1 MFIRRLPRFEYH
13 APNSIQ
19 EALECLSRY
28 GSQAKVLAGGTD
40 LLVSMKKRE
49 EVPEHLI
56 NLKGIKGLNAIR
68 HDEREG
74 LAIGCLATI
83 GDIARSQIVRE
94 KFTALWDAVNVMAAP
109 QVRNLGTIGGNLCSA
124 VPSADTAPPLIALG
138 ASVRLLGGKGERSL
152 PLESF
157 FKGPGESD
165 LKSDEILLEVVVPNP
180 PENSGGAYFKL
191 MRRNAMDLAL
201 VGAAVFLRLNGDKS
215 RCKEARIALGAVAP
229 TPIRVPKAEQV
240 LVGRAVNEE
249 TAKEAGNTA
258 RLEAKPIS
266 DIRASEA
273 YRRDMV
279 GVLTKRAIMAAL
291 DRTRGAS
298 HNGQL

>member
-1 MFIRRLPRFEYH
+1 MFIRRLPSFEYH
-13 APNSIQ
+13 APASIQ
-19 EALECLSRY
+19 EALECLCQCA
-28 GSQAKVLAGGTD
+28 GKAKVLAGGTD
-40 LLVSMKKRE
+40 LLISMKKRE
-49 EVPEHLI
+49 QVPEHLI

-68 HDEREG
+68 YDEKQG
-74 LAIGCLATI
+74 LAIGGLATV
-83 GDIARSQIVRE
+83 GDIERSQIVKE

-124 VPSADTAPPLIALG
+124 VPSADTAPPLITLG
-138 ASVRLLGGKGERSL
+138 ASVRLLGTNGERSV
-152 PLESF
+152 PVESF
-157 FKGPGESD
+157 FKGPGESV
-165 LKSDEILLEVVVPNP
+165 LKADEILVEVLVPNP

-201 VGAAVFLRLNGDKS
+201 VGAAVFLRINKDKKV
-215 RCKEARIALGAVAP
+215 CQEARIALGAVAP
-229 TPIRVPKAEQV
+229 TPMRAPKAEQV
-240 LVGRAVNEE
+240 LLGRAVNEE

-291 DRTRGAS
+291 DRTR
-298 HNGQL
+298 

>member
-1 MFIRRLPRFEYH
+1 MFIRRLPSFEYH
-13 APNSIQ
+13 APASIQ
-19 EALECLSRY
+19 EALECLCQCA
-28 GSQAKVLAGGTD
+28 GKAKVLAGGTD

-49 EVPEHLI
+49 QVPEHLI

-68 HDEREG
+68 YDEKQG
-74 LAIGCLATI
+74 LAIGGLATV
-83 GDIARSQIVRE
+83 GDIERSQIVKE

-124 VPSADTAPPLIALG
+124 VPSADTAPPLITLG
-138 ASVRLLGGKGERSL
+138 ASVRLLGTNGERSV
-152 PLESF
+152 PVEFF
-157 FKGPGESD
+157 FKGPGESV
-165 LKSDEILLEVVVPNP
+165 LKADEILVEVLVPNP

-201 VGAAVFLRLNGDKS
+201 VGAAVFLRINKDKKV
-215 RCKEARIALGAVAP
+215 CQEARIALGAVAP
-229 TPIRVPKAEQV
+229 TPMRAPKAEQV
-240 LVGRAVNEE
+240 LLGRAVNEE

-291 DRTRGAS
+291 DRTR
-298 HNGQL
+298 

>member
-1 MFIRRLPRFEYH
+1 MFIRRLPSFEYH
-13 APNSIQ
+13 APASIQ
-19 EALECLSRY
+19 EALECLCQCA
-28 GSQAKVLAGGTD
+28 GKAKVLAGGTD
-40 LLVSMKKRE
+40 LLISMKKRE
-49 EVPEHLI
+49 QVPEHLI

-68 HDEREG
+68 YDEKQG
-74 LAIGCLATI
+74 LAIGGLATV
-83 GDIARSQIVRE
+83 GDIERSQIVKE

-124 VPSADTAPPLIALG
+124 VPSADTAPPLITLG
-138 ASVRLLGGKGERSL
+138 ASVRLFGTNGERSV
-152 PLESF
+152 PVEFF
-157 FKGPGESD
+157 FKGPGESV
-165 LKSDEILLEVVVPNP
+165 LKADEILVEVLVPNP

-201 VGAAVFLRLNGDKS
+201 VGAAVFLRINKDKKV
-215 RCKEARIALGAVAP
+215 CQEARIALGAVAP
-229 TPIRVPKAEQV
+229 TPMRAPKAEQV
-240 LVGRAVNEE
+240 LLGRAVNEE

-291 DRTRGAS
+291 DRTR
-298 HNGQL
+298 

>member
-1 MFIRRLPRFEYH
+1 MFIRRLPSFEYH
-13 APNSIQ
+13 APASIQ
-19 EALECLSRY
+19 EALECLSQCA
-28 GSQAKVLAGGTD
+28 GKAKVLAGGTD

-49 EVPEHLI
+49 QVPEHLV
-56 NLKGIKGLNAIR
+56 NLKGIEGLNAIR
-68 HDEREG
+68 YDEKQG
-74 LAIGCLATI
+74 LAIGGLATVGAI
-83 GDIARSQIVRE
+83 ERSQIVKE

-138 ASVRLLGGKGERSL
+138 ASVRLVGAKGERSV
-152 PLESF
+152 PVESF
-157 FKGPGESD
+157 FKGPGESV
-165 LKSDEILLEVVVPNP
+165 LKADEILVEVLVPNP

-201 VGAAVFLRLNGDKS
+201 VGAAVFLRINKDKKV
-215 RCKEARIALGAVAP
+215 CQEARIALGAVAP
-229 TPIRVPKAEQV
+229 TPMRARKAEQV

-258 RLEAKPIS
+258 SLEAKPIS

-291 DRTRGAS
+291 DRTR
-298 HNGQL
+298 

>member
-1 MFIRRLPRFEYH
+1 MFIRRLPSFEYH
-13 APNSIQ
+13 APASIQ
-19 EALECLSRY
+19 EALECLCQCA
-28 GSQAKVLAGGTD
+28 GKAKVLAGGTD
-40 LLVSMKKRE
+40 LLISMKKRE
-49 EVPEHLI
+49 QVPEHLI

-68 HDEREG
+68 YDEKQG
-74 LAIGCLATI
+74 LAIGGLATV
-83 GDIARSQIVRE
+83 GDIERSQIVKE

-124 VPSADTAPPLIALG
+124 VPSADTAPPLITLG
-138 ASVRLLGGKGERSL
+138 ASVRLLGTNGERSV
-152 PLESF
+152 PVEFF
-157 FKGPGESD
+157 FKGPGESV
-165 LKSDEILLEVVVPNP
+165 LKADEILVEVLVPNP

-201 VGAAVFLRLNGDKS
+201 VGAAVFLRINKDKKV
-215 RCKEARIALGAVAP
+215 CQEARIALGAVAP
-229 TPIRVPKAEQV
+229 TPMRAPKAEQV
-240 LVGRAVNEE
+240 LLGRAVNEE

-291 DRTRGAS
+291 DRTR
-298 HNGQL
+298 

>member
-1 MFIRRLPRFEYH
+1 MFIRRLPSFEYH
-13 APNSIQ
+13 APASIQ
-19 EALECLSRY
+19 EALECLCECA
-28 GSQAKVLAGGTD
+28 GKAKVLAGGTD
-40 LLVSMKKRE
+40 LLISMKKRE
-49 EVPEHLI
+49 QVPEHLI

-68 HDEREG
+68 YDEKQG
-74 LAIGCLATI
+74 LAIGGLATV
-83 GDIARSQIVRE
+83 GDIERSQIVKE

-124 VPSADTAPPLIALG
+124 VPSADTAPPLITLG
-138 ASVRLLGGKGERSL
+138 ASVRLLGTNGERSV
-152 PLESF
+152 PVEFF
-157 FKGPGESD
+157 FKGPGESV
-165 LKSDEILLEVVVPNP
+165 LKADEILVEVLVPNP

-201 VGAAVFLRLNGDKS
+201 VGAAVFLRINKDKKV
-215 RCKEARIALGAVAP
+215 CQEARIALGAVAP
-229 TPIRVPKAEQV
+229 TPMRAPKAEQV
-240 LVGRAVNEE
+240 LLGRAVNEE

-291 DRTRGAS
+291 DRTR
-298 HNGQL
+298 

>member
-1 MFIRRLPRFEYH
+1 MFIRRLPSFEYH
-13 APNSIQ
+13 APASIQ
-19 EALECLSRY
+19 EALECLCQCA
-28 GSQAKVLAGGTD
+28 GKAKVLAGGTD
-40 LLVSMKKRE
+40 LLISMKKRE
-49 EVPEHLI
+49 QVPEHLI

-68 HDEREG
+68 YDEKQG
-74 LAIGCLATI
+74 LAIGGLATV
-83 GDIARSQIVRE
+83 GDIERSQIVKE

-124 VPSADTAPPLIALG
+124 VPSADTAPPLITLG
-138 ASVRLLGGKGERSL
+138 ASVRLLGTNGERSV
-152 PLESF
+152 PVEFF
-157 FKGPGESD
+157 FKGPGESV
-165 LKSDEILLEVVVPNP
+165 LKADEILVEVLVPNP

-201 VGAAVFLRLNGDKS
+201 VGAAVFLRINKDKKV
-215 RCKEARIALGAVAP
+215 CQEARIALGAVAP
-229 TPIRVPKAEQV
+229 TPMRAPKAEQV
-240 LVGRAVNEE
+240 LVGREVNEE

-291 DRTRGAS
+291 DRTR
-298 HNGQL
+298 

>member
-1 MFIRRLPRFEYH
+1 MFIRRLPSFEYH
-13 APNSIQ
+13 APASIQ
-19 EALECLSRY
+19 EALECLCQCA
-28 GSQAKVLAGGTD
+28 GKAKVLAGGTD
-40 LLVSMKKRE
+40 LLISMKKRE
-49 EVPEHLI
+49 QVPEHLI

-68 HDEREG
+68 YDEKQG
-74 LAIGCLATI
+74 LAIGGLATV
-83 GDIARSQIVRE
+83 GDIERSQIVKE

-124 VPSADTAPPLIALG
+124 VPSADTAPPLITLG
-138 ASVRLLGGKGERSL
+138 ASVRLLGTNGERSV
-152 PLESF
+152 PVEFF
-157 FKGPGESD
+157 FKGPGESV
-165 LKSDEILLEVVVPNP
+165 LKADEILVEVLVPNP
-180 PENSGGAYFKL
+180 PESSGGAYFKL

-201 VGAAVFLRLNGDKS
+201 VGAAVFLRINKDKKV
-215 RCKEARIALGAVAP
+215 CQEARIALGAVAP
-229 TPIRVPKAEQV
+229 TPMRAPKAEQV
-240 LVGRAVNEE
+240 LLGRAVNEE

-291 DRTRGAS
+291 DRTR
-298 HNGQL
+298 